1 MQKILLAVVVG
12 TASMALAGCL
22 TGVERLIKR
31 QLDAEL
37 AVDFDA
43 KCRPRFVILTHRA
56 NVSVDV
62 HPPYLEVCAGQTVT
76 VLIFPRVNQMVNPA
90 QSISGSPSAP
100 WLSGTSLDGN
110 VIVLTV
116 PPNASPTPSDEPP
129 LKYSLQI
136 QGIAMIDPTIRIIQ

>member
-1 MQKILLAVVVG
+1 MKKILLAVVLG
-12 TASMALAGCL
+12 FASMALAGCL
-22 TGVERLIKR
+22 TGTERLIKR

-43 KCRPRFVILTHRA
+43 KCRPRLVILTHRA

-62 HPPYLEVCAGQTVT
+62 HPPYLEVCPGQTIT
-76 VLIFPRVNQMVNPA
+76 VLIFPRVDPMVNPT

-100 WLSGTSLDGN
+100 WLTGTSRDGR

-116 PPNASPTPSDEPP
+116 PSDASPTPIDGDP

-136 QGIAMIDPTIRIIQ
+136 QGIAMIDPTVRVIR